1 MKEIFAGALFLLAAT
16 SVHAVDSISAEVGSG
31 TRQVDMW
38 RIGAQ
43 WQQDSHWLA
52 ERNWHLYWDA
62 TLGTWDSDTGSLVD
76 VGLTPVFRYAQ
87 AKYGPYVEGGVG
99 FHVLSETAISSA
111 IDFSTQF
118 QFGSHV
124 GAGYRFNRYD
134 LSLRLQH
141 LSNAG
146 IKNPNPGINFLQLRL
161 QYWLD

>member
-1 MKEIFAGALFLLAAT
+1 MKKIFAAVLFLFAASSAHALD
-16 SVHAVDSISAEVGSG
+16 SVSMEIGSG
-31 TRQVDMW
+31 SRQVDMW
-38 RIGAQ
+38 RLGLQ
-43 WQQDSHWLA
+43 WNIESHWLE
-52 ERNWHLYWDA
+52 ERKWNLYWDA
-62 TLGTWDSDTGSLVD
+62 VLGTWDSDTGSLVD
-76 VGLTPVFRYAQ
+76 VGLTPVFRYAP
-87 AKYGPYVEGGVG
+87 AEHGPYAEGGIGV
-99 FHVLSETAISSA
+99 HILSETDISSA

-118 QFGSHV
+118 QFGSHL